1 MKRFPLVAVLFLGGL
16 LLMGA
21 DGCASDPNVE
31 GAKLDLRNKDYDRA
45 MENVNTALSKDPD
58 NAEALELKGRILQ
71 EQLATIEDPAEHT
84 AMVEEMVESYERAV
98 ELDPSLSE
106 DVTQRLRLAYFNVF
120 QRGGQAF
127 NRGRDD
133 DAAYAEAAEYFANAT
148 LIQPDSAGAY
158 VNQGYALYNAGEL
171 EAAMTPLER
180 AIELGDAE
188 AETYFFLST
197 LYAQNERY
205 QDVIDLLEGART
217 LFPENTDIQDQILN
231 AYIASGRV
239 DEALA
244 QYQASVDR
252 DPSNKI
258 YRYNYGTLLLQAERY
273 EEAAEQFAEAV
284 AIDPAYGI
292 AQYNLGAAYVNKAY
306 DVNEEIGEM
315 DDALR
320 SERSNLTAEQ
330 IQAREAAI
338 EELAAER
345 RDLYD
350 RAIVPL
356 ERAREL
362 MGEEDM
368 AQREQVCRALFQA
381 YVQTDQEDKAR
392 DAAECAG
399 IDLD

>member
-45 MENVNTALSKDPD
+45 LENVNTALESNPD

-71 EQLATIEDPAEHT
+71 EQLATVEDPARHT
-84 AMVEEMVESYERAV
+84 ELVQEMVDSYERAV

-106 DVTQRLRLAYFNVF
+106 DVTQRLRLAYFNEF

-133 DAAYAEAAEYFANAT
+133 SAAYAEAAQYFENAS

-158 VNQGYALYNAGEL
+158 VNRGYALYNAGEL
-171 EAAMTPLER
+171 EAAMAPLEA

-205 QDVIDLLEGART
+205 EDVIELLEGART

-252 DPSNKI
+252 APDNKI

-292 AQYNLGAAYVNKAY
+292 AHYNLGAAYVNKAF
-306 DVNEEIGEM
+306 DINEEIGTK

-320 SERSNLTAEQ
+320 AERNDLTDAQ
-330 IQAREAAI
+330 IQAREAEL

-345 RDLYD
+345 RALYEQ
-350 RAIVPL
+350 AISPL

-362 MGEEDM
+362 MSDAEQ
-368 AQREQVCRALFQA
+368 AQVESVCRALFQA